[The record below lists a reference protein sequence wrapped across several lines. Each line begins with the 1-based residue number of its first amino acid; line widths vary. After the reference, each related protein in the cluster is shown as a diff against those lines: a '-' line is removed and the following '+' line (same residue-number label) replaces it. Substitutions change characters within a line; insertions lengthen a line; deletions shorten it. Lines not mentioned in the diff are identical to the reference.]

1 MKRNELKT
9 TEDFINRSKEIYKDL
24 MEKKDMIIQK

>member
-24 MEKKDMIIQK
+24 FEYDKQNL

>member
-24 MEKKDMIIQK
+24 FEYDKTNL